1 MATLSSDALQ
11 GLGSSQIKLL
21 VPGQVQAFSSLQL
34 GALNSAQYASLSLA
48 QASAIAAGGSMTVAG
63 LGAEKIPS
71 LSTTL
76 IKALGSAQFEAFTSV
91 QVGALTSVQV
101 AAIDKA
107 DLAAIGPDIAAMK
120 AIAGLTKL
128 TVTGLST
135 QQLNAALSTAQIVA
149 LTSIS
154 GIGPTTLSSNQIWAL
169 TQNSAFLQVSDR
181 VFAKLTPLA
190 LDLNGDGVRAVGVQ
204 PGVVFDID
212 ADGKRESTGWL
223 SGSDAWLALDLNRN
237 GLIDDGSELFGSGTR
252 LPDGTKATDGFA
264 ALRALDA
271 NADRMIDARDAA
283 FADLRVWRDGN
294 ADGKTQP
301 GELAP
306 LSSLGIQSLSLDAT
320 PAARLDH
327 GNWFGLLGSYTTTDG
342 ATHELADLWLT
353 PSNTL
358 QAMVS
363 GDSTRAPVSIAAL
376 SPLATGPGSL
386 AKIQLAGEGET
397 LKVSVADVLSFG
409 AVDLPLEG
417 VAGLGTGQTTGQVIG
432 ATTRMVISGNAT
444 DTVQLSDA
452 AAWQVSGSAWVGD
465 ASYRV
470 LTQGVAQLLIEDKVK
485 IVAV

>member
-1 MATLSSDALQ
+1 
-11 GLGSSQIKLL
+11 
-21 VPGQVQAFSSLQL
+21 
-34 GALNSAQYASLSLA
+34 
-48 QASAIAAGGSMTVAG
+48 
-63 LGAEKIPS
+63 
-71 LSTTL
+71 
-76 IKALGSAQFEAFTSV
+76 
-91 QVGALTSVQV
+91 
-101 AAIDKA
+101 
-107 DLAAIGPDIAAMK
+107 
-120 AIAGLTKL
+120 
-128 TVTGLST
+128 
-135 QQLNAALSTAQIVA
+135 
-149 LTSIS
+149 
-154 GIGPTTLSSNQIWAL
+154 
-169 TQNSAFLQVSDR
+169 
-181 VFAKLTPLA
+181 
-190 LDLNGDGVRAVGVQ
+190 
-204 PGVVFDID
+204 
-212 ADGKRESTGWL
+212 
-223 SGSDAWLALDLNRN
+223 
-237 GLIDDGSELFGSGTR
+237 
-252 LPDGTKATDGFA
+252 
-264 ALRALDA
+264 LRALDA

-363 GDSTRAPVSIAAL
+363 GDSARAPVSIAAL

-409 AVDLPLEG
+409 SVDLPLEG
-417 VAGLGTGQTTGQVIG
+417 VAGLGIGQTTGQVIG
-432 ATTRMVISGNAT
+432 QMIGETSGQAIGQTTRMVISGNAT